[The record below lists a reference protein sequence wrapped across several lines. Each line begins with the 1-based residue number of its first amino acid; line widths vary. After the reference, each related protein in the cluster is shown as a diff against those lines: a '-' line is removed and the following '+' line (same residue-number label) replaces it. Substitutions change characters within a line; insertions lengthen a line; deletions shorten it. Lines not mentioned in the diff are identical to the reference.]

1 MPDAYMAA
9 LSGLFVYLMQSAS
22 PNDFELQILDKVYH
36 TLHILYQQ
44 DQGYVRLYLDGMLSD
59 SELALS
65 PFHETLN
72 PRGYK
77 GLSQALLAIAYLK
90 QHR

>member
-59 SELALS
+59 SELSLS
-65 PFHETLN
+65 PFHDTLN